1 MNKKIITMCN
11 TGKMASAV
19 SFALD
24 LIGLNSFLYD
34 ESLSGWDETAPLT
47 E

>member
-1 MNKKIITMCN
+1 MCN
-11 TGKMASAV
+11 TGKMASIL
-19 SFALD
+19 SFSLD

-34 ESLSGWDETAPLT
+34 ESLSGWNDTAPLT